1 MASSA
6 LTIYEQPLTERLRTL
21 LRIEF
26 LLAQFDAGRRGEDE
40 WHSRLA
46 ISALTDL
53 IAVLSARSDL
63 RSEFIK
69 ELERQI
75 SVLQPLEHIQNI
87 DHDKLRQ
94 LLEQAR
100 KLAESLR
107 SPLALPTKELK
118 ADELLAAVAQR
129 SGIPGG
135 TCSFDLPAFEHWLRL
150 PYTKRAESF
159 TRWSERIALLQ
170 SACGFILSVLRDS
183 AHPRNCVAEGGHFQ
197 QPLERQSNCQLIR
210 VALPAEAGCYP
221 EISGSK
227 HFITIRFL
235 GMEDPRERPVT
246 VDADVEFE
254 LSLCSM

>member
-100 KLAESLR
+100 KLAER
-107 SPLALPTKELK
+107 SE
-118 ADELLAAVAQR
+118 
-129 SGIPGG
+129 
-135 TCSFDLPAFEHWLRL
+135 EH
-150 PYTKRAESF
+150 T
-159 TRWSERIALLQ
+159 SELQ
-170 SACGFILSVLRDS
+170 S
-183 AHPRNCVAEGGHFQ
+183 
-197 QPLERQSNCQLIR
+197 
-210 VALPAEAGCYP
+210 
-221 EISGSK
+221 
-227 HFITIRFL
+227 
-235 GMEDPRERPVT
+235 RPHLVCR
-246 VDADVEFE
+246 
-254 LSLCSM
+254 L